1 MKLLVVDTE
10 TGGTDPRRHSL
21 LTVGAVVW
29 EDGEL
34 GPELGLRILEREL
47 VVDPEAMAVNRIDLA
62 EHRRAALDPRAAAE
76 ELAKF
81 VARNFVGSKGP
92 EPAVVCGH
100 NVAFDVGFLKRLF
113 ELAGL
118 PYDATFSHRTLD
130 TASVL
135 RFLALAGRIPPE
147 LVGSS
152 KAFAHFGIRF
162 SRNARHTATADA
174 RATARLLNRL
184 LELERDGV

>member
-29 EDGEL
+29 DQGEI
-34 GPELGLRILEREL
+34 GEELGLRVLEREL
-47 VVDPEAMAVNRIDLA
+47 VVDPEAMAINRIDLA
-62 EHRRAALDPRAAAE
+62 EHHRDALEPRLAAI
-76 ELAKF
+76 ELVKF
-81 VARNFVGSKGP
+81 VERNFVGSKGP

-100 NVAFDVGFLKRLF
+100 NVAFDVAFLKRLF
-113 ELAGL
+113 EQAEL
-118 PYDATFSHRTLD
+118 PYDKCFSHRTLD

-135 RFLALAGRIPPE
+135 RFLALAGRIPAE
-147 LVGSS
+147 WVGSS

-184 LELERDGV
+184 LDLERKGV